1 MEHIL
6 AGRLEN
12 RLTGKSFIRKKPIVF
27 VGESPRLCLPTHE
40 IDSLTA
46 VKVCAAF
53 DPGGEYRREHP
64 ELGVDPELSVMDEKC
79 RILYFYLHWAQLV
92 FYFSGHP
99 LAFTKPAFRA
109 SASVQNQLSPR

>member
-1 MEHIL
+1 MELIL
-6 AGRLEN
+6 AGKLVN
-12 RLTGKSFIRKKPIVF
+12 RLTGESVIPEKATDF
-27 VGESPRLCLPTHE
+27 VREFARLCLPTHE